1 MTRRILHVL
10 ASPHLGGA
18 EWMCLYLAQEQQA
31 RGHDVHVHFFENGVA
46 SAKAQE
52 MGLGVTIQNVTT
64 YSRRARWKGLA
75 NGLRRLLQTRPPE
88 IVHSHVPLTH
98 LICHRTVPR
107 LKILWVCTMHGS
119 WRQFAYA
126 PQTVRRP
133 YLKPYLLLRHALGDR
148 LATRSAAH
156 VVAIS
161 DYVKRELSTIGIA
174 ERRMTVVHDGLPP
187 NAHPLLPSDAR
198 ARLGLPTDST
208 IIGSL
213 GFFAPVKGFDLL
225 VRAFAPLASQ
235 NPRLL
240 LLIAGGD
247 VLGDTSH
254 RQQLVRL
261 ISRLGLAE
269 RVRLIGSVDPQS
281 GFLAALDI
289 FVVASRSEGFSLSL
303 IEAMQHGLPSV
314 VTSAG
319 GSLEAARP
327 GKEALVFQSG
337 DAADL
342 SRNLENL
349 LLERSMRETLGRSA
363 RERAETYLTIERCA
377 TDYDLVY
384 NQVLSPPT

>member
-1 MTRRILHVL
+1 MKRRILHVM
-10 ASPHLGGA
+10 ASSHLGGA
-18 EWMCLYLAQEQQA
+18 EWMCLYLAQEQQT

-46 SAKAQE
+46 SAKAKDL
-52 MGLGVTIQNVTT
+52 GLGVTIQNVTT
-64 YSRRARWKGLA
+64 YSRRARWEGLS
-75 NGLRRLLQTRPPE
+75 NGLRRQLQTHPPE

-98 LICHRTVPR
+98 LICQRTVPR
-107 LKILWVCTMHGS
+107 AKLPWVCTMHGS
-119 WRQFAYA
+119 WRQFAYS

-148 LATRSAAH
+148 LATRSASR

-161 DYVKRELSTIGIA
+161 DYVKRELRTIGIS
-174 ERRMTVVHDGLPP
+174 ERRMTVVHDGLPL
-187 NAHPLLPSDAR
+187 NSNTLSRDDAR
-198 ARLGLPTDST
+198 ARLGLPNDATT
-208 IIGSL
+208 IGSL

-225 VRAFAPLASQ
+225 IRAFAPLAS
-235 NPRLL
+235 RDAHLL

-254 RQQLVRL
+254 RQELERL
-261 ISRLGLAE
+261 IARLGLMD
-269 RVRLIGSVDPQS
+269 RVQLIGPVDPRA

-337 DAADL
+337 DTADL
-342 SRNLENL
+342 SRKLEKL
-349 LLERSMRETLGRSA
+349 LLERSMRETFGRSS

-377 TDYDLVY
+377 TEYDLVY
-384 NQVLSPPT
+384 DQVLSPST